1 MYLASNWEDDALGA
15 PRLCYR
21 APLFKVNLE
30 HPHFIALSSCVAHVS
45 PRSHD
50 LNSKALVASPNLLKQ
65 ALKFYHITCHCKH
78 NLQCG
83 LKQYATAISQNNPVL
98 YVSIRASMM
107 NTVMCP
113 CTSVGLFFWPV
124 TPPPFHCWATNQ
136 FSLVNLPAFLSSFS
150 SFFSASFHLP
160 LLLKEVLNICVKTHC
175 VLESRAQANLL
186 HSSVLKIGH
195 LITCMKSITKH
206 LDMWFG
212 IFNRELLYD
221 DAYVLLI
228 TCDLN
233 NVHTCLHIQHVNKW
247 GTCSAT

>member
-1 MYLASNWEDDALGA
+1 MRAETI
-15 PRLCYR
+15 CYCNFSKQPSSVR
-21 APLFKVNLE
+21 EYPCINDE
-30 HPHFIALSSCVAHVS
+30 HC
-45 PRSHD
+45 
-50 LNSKALVASPNLLKQ
+50 
-65 ALKFYHITCHCKH
+65 
-78 NLQCG
+78 
-83 LKQYATAISQNNPVL
+83 
-98 YVSIRASMM
+98 YVSMHISWALFL
-107 NTVMCP
+107 
-113 CTSVGLFFWPV
+113 TSD
-124 TPPPFHCWATNQ
+124 PPPFHCWATNQ

-186 HSSVLKIGH
+186 YLSVLKIGH

-233 NVHTCLHIQHVNKW
+233 NVHTCLHIQHVNK
-247 GTCSAT
+247 

>member
-1 MYLASNWEDDALGA
+1 MLLQFLKTTQFCTWVSVHQWWTLLCVHAHQLGS
-15 PRLCYR
+15 
-21 APLFKVNLE
+21 F
-30 HPHFIALSSCVAHVS
+30 S
-45 PRSHD
+45 D
-50 LNSKALVASPNLLKQ
+50 Q
-65 ALKFYHITCHCKH
+65 
-78 NLQCG
+78 
-83 LKQYATAISQNNPVL
+83 
-98 YVSIRASMM
+98 
-107 NTVMCP
+107 
-113 CTSVGLFFWPV
+113 WP
-124 TPPPFHCWATNQ
+124 PPPFHCWATNQ

-186 HSSVLKIGH
+186 YLSVLKIGH